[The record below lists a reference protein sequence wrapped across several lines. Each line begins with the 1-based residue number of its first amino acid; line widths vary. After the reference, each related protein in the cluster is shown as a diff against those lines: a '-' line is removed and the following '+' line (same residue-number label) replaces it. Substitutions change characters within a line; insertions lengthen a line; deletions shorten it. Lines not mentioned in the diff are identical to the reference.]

1 MNEKEK
7 LSPAV
12 QNVLNNAPP
21 DYAAIKPLLREGET
35 LKRVAAVHWGIYW
48 KGIAVLLLSLILMM
62 SVFNLGAFLLVVAAA
77 MLGYAYLVKYYL
89 LLALTDKRVIVRHG
103 IINLDVVQLHY
114 NRIESV
120 EVFRPIMGRILG
132 YGTVLV
138 TGTGSRVTGIPFVAN
153 ADAMR
158 TAIDEVVFQQQEKAA
173 KAGG

>member
-12 QNVLNNAPP
+12 QKVLNNAPP

>member
-12 QNVLNNAPP
+12 QDTLNNTPP
-21 DYAAIKPLLREGET
+21 DRSRILPLLRAGET
-35 LKRVAAVHWGIYW
+35 LKDVAAIHWGIYW
-48 KGIAVLLLSLILMM
+48 KGAAVLLLSLILMIK
-62 SVFNLGAFLLVVAAA
+62 VFNLGAFLLVVAAA
-77 MLGYAYLVKYYL
+77 ILGYAYLVKYYL
-89 LLALTDKRVIVRHG
+89 LLALTDKRVIVRTG
-103 IINLDVVQLHY
+103 ILNLDVVQLHY

-120 EVFRPIMGRILG
+120 EVFRPVMGRILG

-158 TAIDEVVFQQQEKAA
+158 TAIDEVVFHQQEKSA

>member
-1 MNEKEK
+1 MNEKQK
-7 LSPAV
+7 LSPGV
-12 QNVLNNAPP
+12 QKIVNNAPP
-21 DYAAIKPLLREGET
+21 DISRIQPLLREGET
-35 LKRVAAVHWGIYW
+35 LQKVAAVHWGIYW
-48 KGIAVLLLSLILMM
+48 KGIAVLLLALILMIY
-62 SVFNLGAFLLVVAAA
+62 VFNLGAFLLIVSSV
-77 MLGYAYLVKYYL
+77 MLGYAYLIKYYL

-103 IINLDVVQLHY
+103 IVNLDVVQLHY

-173 KAGG
+173 KAGA

>member
-7 LSPAV
+7 FSSAV
-12 QNVLNNAPP
+12 QSALNNAPS
-21 DYAAIKPLLREGET
+21 DYTAIKPLLREGET

-48 KGIAVLLLSLILMM
+48 KGAAVLLLSLIMM
-62 SVFNLGAFLLVVAAA
+62 IVAFNLGAFLVVVAAV

-173 KAGG
+173 KAGA